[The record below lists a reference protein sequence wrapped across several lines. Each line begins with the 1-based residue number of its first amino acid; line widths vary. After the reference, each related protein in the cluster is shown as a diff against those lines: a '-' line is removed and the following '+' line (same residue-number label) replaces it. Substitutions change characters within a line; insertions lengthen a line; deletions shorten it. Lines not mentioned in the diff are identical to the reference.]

1 LLSANKRFVLARKMF
16 HPVHEMSKVFNS
28 NGNGNGANGLLEQ
41 PPQKAAKP
49 PTVAPSSA
57 VKESQV
63 TFQTVEGVELRGTPV
78 RVTRHAT
85 VFELYN
91 PSVTPRLSE
100 ALGEFQIILQGRAIY
115 SGRAVVRSMVDAG
128 TKIVCE
134 ATLNESSWADLN
146 LGLALEREGGLA
158 KEFKVFLQEWQKVYK
173 VLPEFKIA
181 VADLQAFLYD
191 LRLWLE
197 QVELGVRLQPAD
209 RRAEYEHRVLQTLQE
224 PILSALVPAFEKF
237 EALTSKIE
245 KEAQPVHSLYAKH
258 RLHPLVLCAPF
269 MHRTFQKPL
278 GYAGDYEMVNMMT
291 RSPFQGGSIFAKIL
305 NTFFL
310 NTPPVVAHRNR
321 IDHLT
326 QTLDFE
332 TQRATRRG
340 RRARVFN
347 LGCGPAMEVQRFL
360 THSPLNQNIEFTLLD
375 FNDETVGYTQRT
387 LDQIKQK
394 NSSASTLRV
403 IKKSVVQLLKDNSRF
418 GRGSYDLV
426 YCAGLFD
433 YLTADVCAK
442 LVDLFYELAAPG
454 GLVLV
459 SNVDASNPSRGWMEY
474 MVDWNL
480 IHRDAQ
486 QMAALLPGRVSK
498 DAIRIVAEPTSVNI
512 FAEIRKPENV

>member
-1 LLSANKRFVLARKMF
+1 MF
-16 HPVHEMSKVFNS
+16 HSNCEMNEVVKT
-28 NGNGNGANGLLEQ
+28 NGNGNGTNGLLRQ
-41 PPQKAAKP
+41 IKKKAA
-49 PTVAPSSA
+49 TAPA
-57 VKESQV
+57 TATPGVKETQV
-63 TFQTVEGVELRGTPV
+63 TFQTAEGVELHGVPI
-78 RVTRHAT
+78 RVTRYAV
-85 VFELYN
+85 VFELYD
-91 PSVTPRLSE
+91 SGVAIRLSE
-100 ALGEFQIILQGRAIY
+100 ALEEFKIILQGRTVY
-115 SGRAVVRSMVDAG
+115 SSRVVVQNVVDAG
-128 TKIVCE
+128 MKVVCE
-134 ATLNESSWADLN
+134 VMLNESSWTDLN

-209 RRAEYEHRVLQTLQE
+209 RRE

-278 GYAGDYEMVNMMT
+278 GYAGDYEMVSMMT

-347 LGCGPAMEVQRFL
+347 LGCGP
-360 THSPLNQNIEFTLLD
+360 NQNIKFTLLD
-375 FNDETVGYTQRT
+375 FNDETVAYTQRT

-403 IKKSVVQLLKDNSRF
+403 IKKSVVQLLKENSRF

-474 MVDWNL
+474 VVDWNL

>member
-1 LLSANKRFVLARKMF
+1 MNQ
-16 HPVHEMSKVFNS
+16 VFT
-28 NGNGNGANGLLEQ
+28 GNGNGSNGHLQ
-41 PPQKAAKP
+41 HAKKKAAP
-49 PTVAPSSA
+49 PAPVPSSGGQ
-57 VKESQV
+57 ESRV
-63 TFQTVEGVELRGTPV
+63 IFQTAEGVKLDGALS
-78 RVTRHAT
+78 RVTRHVV

-91 PSVTPRLSE
+91 PGTTLRLSE
-100 ALGEFQIILQGRAIY
+100 ALDKFGIVFHERTVY
-115 SGRAVVRSMVDAG
+115 SGRAVVRGVVDAG
-128 TKIVCE
+128 TRIVCE
-134 ATLNESSWADLN
+134 ATLDDSKWMDLN
-146 LGLALEREGGLA
+146 LGLALEHEGGLA
-158 KEFKVFLQEWQKVYK
+158 KEFKTFLKEWQKVYR

-197 QVELGVRLQPAD
+197 LVELGVRLQPVD
-209 RRAEYEHRVLQTLQE
+209 RRAGGEQRVLQTLQE
-224 PILSALVPAFEKF
+224 PILSALAPAFEKF
-237 EALTSKIE
+237 EALTAKVE
-245 KEAQPVHSLYAKH
+245 KDAQPVHSFYAKN

-278 GYAGDYEMVNMMT
+278 GYAGDYEMVSMMT
-291 RSPFQGGSIFAKIL
+291 RSPFQGDSLFAKIL

-326 QTLDFE
+326 QTLDLE

-347 LGCGPAMEVQRFL
+347 LGCGPAVEVQRFL
-360 THSPLNQNIEFTLLD
+360 THSPLNQDVEFTLLD
-375 FNDETVGYTQRT
+375 FNDETVAYTQRT

-394 NSSASTLRV
+394 NNSESTLRV
-403 IKKSVVQLLKDNSRF
+403 VKKSVVQLLKENSRF
-418 GRGSYDLV
+418 GHGSYDLV

-433 YLTADVCAK
+433 YLTADVCAR

-459 SNVDASNPSRGWMEY
+459 SNVDASNPSRGWMEF

-480 IHRDAQ
+480 IYRDAQ
-486 QMAALLPGRVSK
+486 QMAALLPEWVSR
-498 DAIRIVAEPTSVNI
+498 DDVRIVAEPSSVNL